1 MKWMICTLSLLSCLA
16 AQAGGIYRWTDE
28 AGRVHFGERPPP
40 AGGGE
45 AVKLRQGKPSAMPAQ
60 SASNPLERQ
69 RKALKAFE
77 RDREYR
83 RERAREKAA
92 ERRQAEQNCRVLRQE
107 WRWLDHGGP
116 IYLKNPDGSR
126 RYLDEGERQ
135 RRKTALRKRLDTC
148 D

>member
-1 MKWMICTLSLLSCLA
+1 MKWMVCAFALLSCLA

-40 AGGGE
+40 GMKSDT
-45 AVKLRQGKPSAMPAQ
+45 VKLRQGKPSAAPARP
-60 SASNPLERQ
+60 ASDALERQ

-77 RDREYR
+77 RDRQYR
-83 RERAREKAA
+83 QERAREKAVQ
-92 ERRQAEQNCRVLRQE
+92 RRQAEQTCRALREE
-107 WRWLDHGGP
+107 WRWLEHGGP

-126 RYLDEGERQ
+126 HYLDEDERK
-135 RRKTALRKRLDTC
+135 RRKAALQERLDAC